1 MIWIS
6 AEQALH
12 AGSLERPRRQNDV
25 VLRGVP
31 LTGGEDFYALHEI
44 LRKISDAINCDISN
58 REYEFIRILHIRTQ
72 NESGHKTHVD

>member
-12 AGSLERPRRQNDV
+12 AGSLERPRRQIDV
-25 VLRGVP
+25 ALRGVP
-31 LTGGEDFYALHEI
+31 LTGGEDFYALREI